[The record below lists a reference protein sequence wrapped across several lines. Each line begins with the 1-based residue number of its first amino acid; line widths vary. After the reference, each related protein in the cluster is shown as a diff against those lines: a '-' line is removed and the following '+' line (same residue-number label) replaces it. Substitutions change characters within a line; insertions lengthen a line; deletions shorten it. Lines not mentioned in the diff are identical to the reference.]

1 MKVWFRKLTE
11 IVIIENELVCFHTI
25 SPIIVYLCAFYFKEM
40 YFVTFGECSPSPT
53 KKKHEIKGVY
63 SNPSTMIYIYVYC
76 FAKNKTNTKK
86 TVFLFP
92 LEHCRQCIFSTY
104 KYILQT
110 LELSFIRNNVGS
122 IIIKVSCRYS
132 KLIQKFC
139 KHKSVHKS
147 NEVLKR
153 TSKCTTS
160 RCRSMA

>member
-53 KKKHEIKGVY
+53 KKKEWNQRRLFKPLNNDLY
-63 SNPSTMIYIYVYC
+63 LC
-76 FAKNKTNTKK
+76 LLFCKKQNKHKK
-86 TVFLFP
+86 TVFLFL

-147 NEVLKR
+147 NEVLKQ